1 MVHGIVKN
9 HEGRITCRSTPGKG
23 TRFQIYLPAV
33 KPIPQSKPVADK
45 AVSLKGSETILL
57 VDDDETIRFTGKETL
72 ENAGYRVL
80 TASEGETALDVYGQE
95 AGKIHLVLLD
105 LIMPGMDGARCLQQ
119 LLQTD
124 PAVNV
129 AIISGHCPDDQT
141 MQAMKT
147 ANSRYLRKPYSGEQ
161 LLRTVREALD
171 NRRRNFRQTFD
182 EAKIDGKD
190 TVSLPA

>member
-1 MVHGIVKN
+1 
-9 HEGRITCRSTPGKG
+9 
-23 TRFQIYLPAV
+23 
-33 KPIPQSKPVADK
+33 
-45 AVSLKGSETILL
+45 
-57 VDDDETIRFTGKETL
+57 
-72 ENAGYRVL
+72 
-80 TASEGETALDVYGQE
+80 
-95 AGKIHLVLLD
+95 
-105 LIMPGMDGARCLQQ
+105 
-119 LLQTD
+119 
-124 PAVNV
+124 
-129 AIISGHCPDDQT
+129 